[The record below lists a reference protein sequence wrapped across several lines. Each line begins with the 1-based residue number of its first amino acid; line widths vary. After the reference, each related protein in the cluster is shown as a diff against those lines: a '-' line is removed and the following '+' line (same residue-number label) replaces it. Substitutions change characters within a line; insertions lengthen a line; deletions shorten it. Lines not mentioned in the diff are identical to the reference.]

1 MKELAIRVIQFI
13 VLLAITFSAL
23 AVNVTT
29 EADSEITKEMV
40 YGELAKLNA
49 GGANYYILGQ
59 AYQHGLYVP
68 KNTNLAISYYQQMNQ
83 HQPSLN
89 NLLHLYSQVE
99 TFDNQKALET
109 IRVLEEMGE
118 SDLESISLY
127 HEIRSGKNLSNE
139 YIKTTIDGRPKT
151 DAYVHLAL
159 AHWFY
164 DQGKIKKAYEYIV
177 TANGLGYYSM
187 LNSSE
192 LLAEIWSP
200 KLLGLTVSVTALT
213 ELLDAL
219 DRSED
224 FYRNSTDVTQVIPYL
239 STSNA
244 IYEGIIIEP
253 SSSKEEVKGIQFIFS
268 GPPAFNKAYTSVLSK
283 HGAPKWVVKQNV
295 DYLVWYGSGYQIS
308 LTAPLTGIPCSHLEN
323 WRQLPRH
330 QRIHANQGRCL
341 SLPGTKSPTQ
351 FIQYNF
357 PTNTSNNTGDTH
369 VEF

>member
-1 MKELAIRVIQFI
+1 MKALTYRLVQSL
-13 VLLAITFSAL
+13 VLLAISFTAL
-23 AVNVTT
+23 AVDGAT
-29 EADSEITKEMV
+29 SEITKQMV
-40 YGELAKLNA
+40 YRELAKLNE
-49 GGANYYILGQ
+49 GGANFYILGQ
-59 AYQHGLYVP
+59 AYQYGLYVP
-68 KNTNLAISYYQQMNQ
+68 KNTKLAIRYYQQMPQ
-83 HQPSLN
+83 HQPSLSS
-89 NLLHLYSQVE
+89 LLHLYSQVE
-99 TFDNQKALET
+99 TFDNQQALET
-109 IRVLEEMGE
+109 ISILEEMGE
-118 SDLESISLY
+118 EDLVSIRLY
-127 HEIRSGKNLSNE
+127 HEIISGKSLSNE
-139 YIKTTIDGRPKT
+139 YIRQAIHGRPRT

-164 DQGKIKKAYEYIV
+164 DQGQIKKAYQYIV
-177 TANGLGYYSM
+177 TANGLGYHST

-192 LLAEIWSP
+192 LLAKLWSP
-200 KLLGLTVSVTALT
+200 KLLGLTVSTTTLT

-224 FYRNSTDVTQVIPYL
+224 FYRNSTDTTQVIPYL

-253 SSSKEEVKGIQFIFS
+253 SFKKEEVKGIQFIFS
-268 GPPAFNKAYTSVLSK
+268 GPSASSKAYTSVLSK
-283 HGAPKWVVKQNV
+283 HGSPKWIVKQNI

-308 LTAPLTGIPCSHLEN
+308 LTVPLTGIPCSHLEN

-357 PTNTSNNTGDTH
+357 PTNTSINTGDTH